1 MQLYSIIIPIYNESR
16 TLETLLNGL
25 LEYSTLGH
33 EVLIVNDGSTDN
45 SKEILKRYSFI
56 KYVELKSNYGKGIAL
71 RIGLLQSKF
80 NKVIIYDGDLE
91 LETEDIPKLMTLNKK
106 DEIHSIMGIRFTTLN
121 PIKSSFDWGNFI
133 FTTFFNILNITCH
146 KDILCCAKSFYK
158 SDIPLNK
165 LQSNGF
171 DIDVELSTILTK
183 NSKRKSI
190 KQVLFK
196 YQRRNIKQG
205 KKLKISDGWK
215 ILKRILLTI

>member
-91 LETEDIPKLMTLNKK
+91 LETEDIPKLMKLNIK
-106 DEIHSIMGIRFTTLN
+106 DEIHSIMGIRFTTLI

-196 YQRRNIKQG
+196 YQRRNIEQG